1 MSKSTRREFLQTA
14 AATAAALAAAV
25 PLRGASSTTT
35 APTTQ
40 PQPVTMESL
49 GEVPAAFGRAVA
61 IGLEGILKSQTSF
74 GGFGSAENP
83 SPYPHQAIFPLAFCY
98 AGLDADRKW
107 QGSQQVLD
115 AIRKLGDFLV
125 AHHSDRGEW
134 GWDSNGFKV
143 VGVDQRLIYA
153 WVEGL
158 RILREAKADIV
169 MDAWADKIERACREL
184 IEHRLRKIEGA
195 QRFFART
202 TGTGTNHVAL
212 YISTIYRAG
221 QVLGKKDL
229 CDYVLPIGRALA
241 NSVHPDGY
249 WEEHGD
255 LLRQSGPTVS
265 YNYLT
270 HNGMALMREWT
281 GDEAFV
287 KAVDR
292 SGRFHSN
299 FCYPDATILDVLD
312 ERVRYSG
319 SSSMWG
325 LFGLSHTPDGRAAAI
340 EHFRS
345 LVKRSRDLTRIGG
358 EMLARLCEN
367 QMYWHAG
374 LIGTAPFVRPDHQA
388 MLSLPGGIVRS
399 GAWAIG
405 LCAMR
410 ATTPEDPEYKDNGF
424 ALDRQKLFS
433 LWHEKLG
440 LVLDG
445 SNSKN
450 QPDNSTFHARG
461 AYEVIDYYPI
471 GGEIVERD
479 GEWISRATYKTF
491 IGEARLRRIDDKTMR
506 ITLKVEPVACRG
518 PFNAGFTLRG
528 LRGAVLQGAGGKRFD
543 LADTDLA
550 LTGEDL
556 GGSLSVGGVKIDGPA
571 GMQVKWPVSPYNS
584 YASNNKS
591 GPAASVLRVFAEL
604 SFDQRE
610 VTFTVNV
617 A

>member
-1 MSKSTRREFLQTA
+1 MAKSTRRQFLQTA
-14 AATAAALAAAV
+14 ASTAAALAAA
-25 PLRGASSTTT
+25 PLLGAQAATSPAGTPAT
-35 APTTQ
+35 
-40 PQPVTMESL
+40 QPVTMESL
-49 GEVPAAFGRAVA
+49 GEVPAAFGRVVA
-61 IGLEGILKSQTSF
+61 AGVDGLLKTQAPF

-98 AGLDADRKW
+98 AGLDPDRKW
-107 QGSQQVLD
+107 QGSAQVRD

-125 AHHSDRGEW
+125 AHHNDRGEW

-143 VGVDQRLIYA
+143 IGADQRLVYA

-158 RILREAKADIV
+158 RILREAKADIAT
-169 MDAWADKIERACREL
+169 DAWADKIERACRTL
-184 IEHRLRKIEGA
+184 IDHRLKQIEGFE
-195 QRFFART
+195 RFFART

-221 QVLGKKDL
+221 QVLGRKDL

-270 HNGMALMREWT
+270 HTGMSLMREWT
-281 GDEAFV
+281 GEEAFV

-292 SGRFHSN
+292 SATFHSN

-319 SSSMWG
+319 SASVWG
-325 LFGLSHTPDGRAAAI
+325 WFGLSHTPDGRAAAI
-340 EHFRS
+340 EHFRCF
-345 LVKRSRDLTRIGG
+345 LKRSRDITRTGG
-358 EMLARLCEN
+358 EALARFCEN
-367 QMYWHAG
+367 HLYWHAG
-374 LIGTAPFVRPDHQA
+374 PIGTAPMARPDHRA
-388 MLSLPGGIVRS
+388 MLSLPGGIVRT

-410 ATTPEDPEYKDNGF
+410 ATTPEDPEYRENGF

-440 LVLDG
+440 LVIDG

-450 QPDNSTFHARG
+450 QPDNSTFHAKG

-471 GGEIVERD
+471 GGEIVERE

-506 ITLKVEPVACRG
+506 ITLKVEPVACQG
-518 PFNAGFTLRG
+518 PFNAGFTLHPA
-528 LRGAVLQGAGGKRFD
+528 RGAALRAGGGKTFD
-543 LADTDLA
+543 LADKDLA
-550 LTGEDL
+550 LAEADL
-556 GGSLSVGGVKIDGPA
+556 GGSLTVAGVKIDGPA
-571 GMQVKWPVSPYNS
+571 AMQVKWPVSPHNS
-584 YASNNKS
+584 YASNYKS

-604 SFDQRE
+604 TVRQRE
-610 VTFTVNV
+610 VTFKVTV